1 MGIRQILRTNK
12 GVLAPAGSPD
22 SNVYLRR
29 IRYTPYSPM
38 AITDASRCAS
48 MFACYGPLAPGPSS
62 SASMIVSVL
71 ITPTTTSGRRRHLL
85 DNAADA
91 QAALSTAVAV
101 ALPGVVA
108 SESVVSSVPAAFS
121 ISFVLTVSNL
131 CSIPGG
137 GDALENFQYFGV
149 QNGLIDGLDMD
160 LIPPAELI
168 YVETVEAD
176 PTDCSVQVTREALHH
191 FAAWLS

>member
-12 GVLAPAGSPD
+12 GVNAPAGSPD

-29 IRYTPYSPM
+29 IRYTPYS
-38 AITDASRCAS
+38 ATAVADAYRCTS
-48 MFACYGPLAPGPSS
+48 MFACYGAMRTAPTG

-71 ITPTTTSGRRRHLL
+71 ITPTSGSGRRRHLL

-91 QAALSTAVAV
+91 QTALSSAVAV

-108 SESVVSSVPAAFS
+108 SENVVASVPAAFG

-137 GDALENFQYFGV
+137 GDGLENFQYFGV

-160 LIPPAELI
+160 LIPPADMI
-168 YVETVEAD
+168 YVQRVELD
-176 PTDCSVQVTREALHH
+176 PTGCGVQVRNKRCHLGLKA
-191 FAAWLS
+191 